1 MLRRKMTREEIAELI
16 GEPLTL
22 HLRNRATGRRVGEAS
37 IGSAERIAGLHVV
50 RLSAESQQDIAT
62 GDLVATLRGPKGEM
76 PEFGIGLTFPIPL
89 GAEAINVDLGWPTV
103 EDV

>member
-1 MLRRKMTREEIAELI
+1 MARRNMTREEIADLI

-37 IGSAERIAGLHVV
+37 IGNAERIAGLHVV

-62 GDLVATLRGPKGEM
+62 GDIVATIRGPVGEM
-76 PEFGIGLTFPIPL
+76 PEFGIGLRLPIPL
-89 GAEAINVDLGWPTV
+89 DTEAIKVDLGWPTV
-103 EDV
+103 EDA

>member
-37 IGSAERIAGLHVV
+37 IGSAERIVGPHLV
-50 RLSAESQQDIAT
+50 RLSAKARQDIAA
-62 GDLVATLRGPKGEM
+62 GDLVATIRGPVSEM
-76 PEFGIGLTFPIPL
+76 PEFVIGLTLPIPL
-89 GAEAINVDLGWPTV
+89 GAEAIKVDLGWPTV